1 MESSTLP
8 APKRLGRAAVSLLSI
23 IVLLAADQP
32 AQAQEPDVIPA
43 EEFVGIMAGDEA
55 ADLAGLTVEGD
66 LDLRSLQRVARP
78 FRCRGCR
85 FTGAVV
91 ATDLIFERI
100 VDVRGSVFEG
110 STDLSAA
117 IFEDRAGFEDTKFA
131 GPATFG
137 LTRFLAGASF
147 AGSDFDEAA
156 VFERAQFGDDAVFSD
171 TVFAG
176 DADFEAARFNEAA
189 DFAGADFAADGNFA
203 AADFA
208 ERASFVRAD
217 FAGTANF
224 RGATM
229 AAGANLRVNEFAG
242 DLMLAEVTAGGSIEF
257 TGALLYKNGFF
268 VNLSSTG
275 TLVLEGMDLH
285 PDAELLMDRIGA
297 DGLTMDVERQIDFVQ
312 GTLVKANV
320 LELVERTGRES
331 GDLALANRARF
342 ELLDL
347 QGERKEGLDRV
358 VDRLVF
364 RDVGG
369 YLVRPLNPIRA
380 LLLLILTGGL
390 IRSARSVGSSVR
402 GWSQAGMLR
411 MSSASPRQLLHRVL
425 LMLEKATA
433 RVLAGIAA
441 TMKVAVKPKADH
453 IRLGDPERTREYL
466 KVGVLW
472 CEFLVYKL
480 VFAAIVLSLGNSNPT
495 VRQLLDAVTG

>member
-1 MESSTLP
+1 MLIVWP
-8 APKRLGRAAVSLLSI
+8 AAGQAT
-23 IVLLAADQP
+23 
-32 AQAQEPDVIPA
+32 QAQEPDAIPA

-55 ADLAGLTVEGD
+55 ADLADLTVEGD
-66 LDLRSLQRVARP
+66 LDLRSLRQVVRP
-78 FRCRGCR
+78 FRCQRCR

-110 STDLSAA
+110 PTDLSAA
-117 IFEDRAGFEDTKFA
+117 IFEDRAGFEDSQFE

-147 AGSDFDEAA
+147 AGSEFGEAA
-156 VFERAQFGDDAVFSD
+156 VFERAQFGDDAVFSNAN
-171 TVFAG
+171 FASG
-176 DADFEAARFNEAA
+176 ADFEAARFNETAE
-189 DFAGADFAADGNFA
+189 FAGAGFAADGNFA
-203 AADFA
+203 AADFT

-229 AAGANLRVNEFAG
+229 AAGANLGVNEFAG
-242 DLMLAEVTAGGSIEF
+242 DLMLAGVTAGGSIEF
-257 TGALLYKNGFF
+257 PGAVLYEDGFF

-275 TLVLEGMDLH
+275 TLVLEEMLLH

-312 GTLVKANV
+312 GTLVKERV

-342 ELLDL
+342 QLMDL
-347 QGERKEGLDRV
+347 QGERKEGLDRA

-390 IRSARSVGSSVR
+390 IRSARSLGESVR
-402 GWSQAGMLR
+402 GWRQAGMLR
-411 MSSASPRQLLHRVL
+411 RGSASPRQLLHRVL

-453 IRLGDPERTREYL
+453 IKLGDPERTREYL

-480 VFAAIVLSLGNSNPT
+480 VFAAIVLTLGNSNPT
-495 VRQLLDAVTG
+495 IRQLLDAVTG